1 MAEDNFD
8 KSEEPTPRRLEK
20 AREEGQ
26 VARSVE
32 LSAAIVLL
40 TGIFLTQRRAPGMLS
55 ALRTSMAEA
64 LSRATATDLTPV
76 EIGRLVRGVGAT
88 ILSVVAPLTF
98 TIAAIAFLATV
109 AQIGIRLYPKRITP
123 DPSKLS
129 PLKGL
134 QRIFSKNGLV
144 ELAKSVLKVSL
155 VGWIAWRTVVALETT
170 VPAVGLRT
178 PREILEE
185 AGAGLGTMLFRVV
198 AVLAAIAILDYAW
211 QRYSFKQS
219 LRMSKTEVK
228 QEQKQSEADP
238 KVKQRLRRAYRE
250 FSGNKMLAAA
260 ARADVVVT
268 NPTHFA
274 VALRYD
280 ANQMGAPRVV
290 AKGVGELA
298 QRIKEVAR
306 QNGVPLVERR
316 ALARA
321 LYRTVK
327 VGDEIPSAMYRAVA
341 EILAYIYAL
350 QAQRA
355 V

>member
-8 KSEEPTPRRLEK
+8 KSEEPTPRRLDK

-26 VARSVE
+26 VSRSIE

-40 TGIFLTQRRAPGMLS
+40 TGILLTQRRAPGMLLT
-55 ALRTSMAEA
+55 LRRTMADA
-64 LSRATATDLTPV
+64 LSRATAVDLTPV
-76 EIGRLVRGVGAT
+76 QVGVLVRGVGGV
-88 ILSVVAPLTF
+88 ILETVAPLTF
-98 TIAAIAFLATV
+98 TIALVAFGVTV
-109 AQIGIRLYPKRITP
+109 AQIGLRLYPKRITP
-123 DPSKLS
+123 DLTKLS

-134 QRIFSKNGLV
+134 TRIFSKNGFVQLV
-144 ELAKSVLKVSL
+144 KSAAKISL
-155 VGWIAWRTVVALETT
+155 VGWIAWQTILGLQKS
-170 VPAVGLRT
+170 VPAIGLRA
-178 PREILEE
+178 PREILDE
-185 AGAGLGTMLFRVV
+185 AGAGLGKMLLRVV
-198 AVLAAIAILDYAW
+198 FMLTVIAILDYAW
-211 QRYSFKQS
+211 QRYEFKQG
-219 LRMSKTEVK
+219 LRMSRSEVK

-238 KVKQRLRRAYRE
+238 KVKQRLRRSYRS

-260 ARADVVVT
+260 GGADVVVT

-280 ANQMGAPRVV
+280 ANEMGAPRVV

-298 QRIKEVAR
+298 LRIKEVAR
-306 QNGVPLVERR
+306 KNGVPIVERR
-316 ALARA
+316 ALARV

-327 VGDEIPSAMYRAVA
+327 VGEEIPSAMYRAVA